1 MAEELDERTSDEVGD
16 GTGAGQRDVE
26 QRERERGTTGR
37 TGAAARQR
45 DVEQREREEQ
55 REELE
60 QQHGSAM

>member
-1 MAEELDERTSDEVGD
+1 MAEELDEWASDEVGD
-16 GTGAGQRDVE
+16 GTGARQRDVE
-26 QRERERGTTGR
+26 QRERGTAGR

-45 DVEQREREEQ
+45 DVEQGEREEQ